1 MLKNEFLFIGLCSLN
16 KGRLMG
22 CFQTVLHCYL
32 LALRSS
38 YRILR
43 SDSTINQVAGGSSS
57 CYNAP
62 SGPVFIFQFSF
73 ENHLRDYMAAM
84 AQCIRFTNA
93 FISIVKPIPSHHHLP
108 ASTKSFLPLSISL
121 LILSSFTFHPLFY
134 PPSCIMHVFIF
145 HHLLHPFLANPL
157 TPISTYTLTSC
168 PWIPHFFLTPHV
180 LHSISYPSSF
190 F

>member
-1 MLKNEFLFIGLCSLN
+1 MF
-16 KGRLMG
+16 
-22 CFQTVLHCYL
+22 HCYF

-38 YRILR
+38 YRIPR
-43 SDSTINQVAGGSSS
+43 SNPTINQAAEGSSS

-62 SGPVFIFQFSF
+62 SGPTFIFQFSF
-73 ENHLRDYMAAM
+73 ENHSRDYMATM
-84 AQCIRFTNA
+84 AQCMRFTNA
-93 FISIVKPIPSHHHLP
+93 FISTVKPIPSHNLLP
-108 ASTKSFLPLSISL
+108 TSTQSFLPLSISL
-121 LILSSFTFHPLFY
+121 LIPSSFTFHLLFY
-134 PPSCIMHVFIF
+134 PPSCNMHVFIF